1 MQKLHVAV
9 EGTIGAGKTTVLKI
23 LKKLMPDAQVLD
35 EPVEDWT
42 QRGLLQK
49 VYENPERFAL
59 GFQQSILV
67 SLFHAYHRE
76 NDALVVISE
85 RSIGSNKHV
94 FSLLHLDDDDWP
106 FYNYAHH
113 VLTKMLPERRVVYV
127 YIETPVDEAL
137 KRIEQ
142 RARKGEEALD
152 KEYLTKIQEAHESW
166 LRTETDVVRIDGTQS
181 PDVVATQIQ
190 AVIRGI
196 LGS

>member
-1 MQKLHVAV
+1 
-9 EGTIGAGKTTVLKI
+9 
-23 LKKLMPDAQVLD
+23 
-35 EPVEDWT
+35 
-42 QRGLLQK
+42 
-49 VYENPERFAL
+49 
-59 GFQQSILV
+59 
-67 SLFHAYHRE
+67 
-76 NDALVVISE
+76 
-85 RSIGSNKHV
+85 
-94 FSLLHLDDDDWP
+94 
-106 FYNYAHH
+106 
-113 VLTKMLPERRVVYV
+113 MLPERRVVYV